1 MLQIKKCRRHASRFV
16 KQKKN
21 LVSLI
26 FSFFLKILFA
36 MNMWQRKKGQR
47 SFCKTKTINNCR
59 HISWSDWLYISYFFS
74 KLFISLLFKRY
85 ILNFVK
91 LTIEN
96 MIFLKRKKK
105 FTVLTFCI
113 FFGQVDC
120 TVWIFMYF
128 FLTTLYK

>member
-1 MLQIKKCRRHASRFV
+1 MLKIKKCRRHTSRFV
-16 KQKKN
+16 KQAKN

-74 KLFISLLFKRY
+74 KLYITLLFKRY
-85 ILNFVK
+85 FLNFVK

-96 MIFLKRKKK
+96 MIFLKRKKSSQ
-105 FTVLTFCI
+105 FWHFAY

-120 TVWIFMYF
+120 NVWIFMYF
-128 FLTTLYK
+128 LF